1 MQLYTTL
8 RNQVSMPLLGLGV
21 YDMHGTEAVHAVEK
35 ALEIGYRLID
45 TASLYK
51 NESEVGQGIRNSALP
66 REDIFVTTK
75 VGKADM
81 GYEATLKAFDTSLQ
95 KLNIDY
101 IDCYLLHWPLP
112 KTRKETWQALEKL
125 YLEKRVRCIG
135 VANYLIP
142 FLNELKGYAKEWPV
156 INQVEFSP
164 YLFQNDLLQFC
175 KQEGIQLQSYTPLV
189 RGKKM
194 GDPKLIAIAT
204 KHQKTPAQIILRWN
218 LQLGVSTIPKS
229 SNAARLK
236 ENFAIF
242 DFELDADDMKL
253 LCSLNENFRIVDD
266 PIQFL

>member
-1 MQLYTTL
+1 M
-8 RNQVSMPLLGLGV
+8 
-21 YDMHGTEAVHAVEK
+21 
-35 ALEIGYRLID
+35 
-45 TASLYK
+45 
-51 NESEVGQGIRNSALP
+51 
-66 REDIFVTTK
+66 
-75 VGKADM
+75 
-81 GYEATLKAFDTSLQ
+81 
-95 KLNIDY
+95 
-101 IDCYLLHWPLP
+101 
-112 KTRKETWQALEKL
+112 
-125 YLEKRVRCIG
+125 
-135 VANYLIP
+135 ANYLIP

-156 INQVEFSP
+156 INQVEFRP

-242 DFELDADDMKL
+242 DFELDAEDMKQL
-253 LCSLNENFRIVDD
+253 GSMNENFRIVDD
-266 PIQFL
+266 PMQFL